1 MDSEVMTVMQASK
14 RLKIS
19 RALAY
24 QLCRENRLPG
34 AIRLGAKRIII
45 SRVQFERW
53 LNGDGD
59 SEVYNGSK
67 NRG

>member
-1 MDSEVMTVMQASK
+1 MDSEVMSVKQASK

-24 QLCRENRLPG
+24 QLAREGKLPG
-34 AIRLGAKRIII
+34 AIRLGAKRIIV

-53 LNGDGD
+53 LNGNDKTGD
-59 SEVYNGSK
+59 IPG
-67 NRG
+67 

>member
-1 MDSEVMTVMQASK
+1 MDSEVMSVKQASK

-24 QLCRENRLPG
+24 QLAREGKLPG
-34 AIRLGAKRIII
+34 AIRLGAKRIIV

-53 LNGDGD
+53 LNGDGQPQ
-59 SEVYNGSK
+59 EN
-67 NRG
+67 

>member
-1 MDSEVMTVMQASK
+1 MDSSEVMSVKQASK

-24 QLCRENRLPG
+24 QLAREGKLPG
-34 AIRLGAKRIII
+34 AMRLGAKRIII

-53 LNGDGD
+53 LNGTSDKP
-59 SEVYNGSK
+59 SPS
-67 NRG
+67 